1 MDITPGDG
9 FGRSIFP
16 KVPDHQALFPLH
28 GGSLLKFHRF
38 FFIPSPQVGLSGE
51 FDSVTVVLN

>member
-9 FGRSIFP
+9 FRRSILP
-16 KVPDHQALFPLH
+16 KVPDQQALFPLP

-38 FFIPSPQVGLSGE
+38 CFIPSPQVGLSGE